1 MTNET
6 TTVRA
11 TRRDEIQSE
20 AAARAYLDRQLTRIR
35 RRRARDRALSFRLRR
50 ERMTERKP
58 GRNERIR
65 LHDEVI

>member
-6 TTVRA
+6 TTSA

-50 ERMTERKP
+50 ERGMDRKP
-58 GRNERIR
+58 GRNDRIR
-65 LHDEVI
+65 LHDD